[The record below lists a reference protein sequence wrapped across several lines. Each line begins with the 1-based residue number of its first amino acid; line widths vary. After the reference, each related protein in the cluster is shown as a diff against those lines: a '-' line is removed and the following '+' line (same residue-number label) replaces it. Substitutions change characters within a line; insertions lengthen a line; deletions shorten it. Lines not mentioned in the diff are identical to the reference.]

1 MALDPI
7 KKEADRAFLEE
18 FWTTF
23 NPLIYDDE
31 EDKRSRYYKDSFV
44 YEEVK
49 KKNTNLVWRGNK
61 LKEEEIVRK
70 QGEKKEKYETVTFRL
85 TR

>member
-1 MALDPI
+1 M
-7 KKEADRAFLEE
+7 
-18 FWTTF
+18 
-23 NPLIYDDE
+23 
-31 EDKRSRYYKDSFV
+31 

-61 LKEEEIVRK
+61 LKEEEIVKK